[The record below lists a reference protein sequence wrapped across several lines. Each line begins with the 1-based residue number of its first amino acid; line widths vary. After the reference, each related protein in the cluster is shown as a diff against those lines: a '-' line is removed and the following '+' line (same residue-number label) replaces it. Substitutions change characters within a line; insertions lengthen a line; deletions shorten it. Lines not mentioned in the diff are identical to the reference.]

1 MAAGSSRLDADD
13 ATIIEG
19 AVLRS
24 AQPAP
29 YRSRMM
35 DPVAA
40 AYDPVPAL
48 YDLADE
54 GEEDLQYQ
62 ATMLLDTSGSSH
74 RAPLLAAPAPYR
86 NTGGTLLMPAA
97 QSIEM
102 RDAIMASMRHLPSQH
117 PQPYA
122 QLQLLAPRPRA
133 ANTNGVELK
142 VQRAR
147 VAMSR
152 FELAFAASAA
162 LMIGLTAALLFVYF
176 G

>member
-35 DPVAA
+35 DPVAV

-62 ATMLLDTSGSSH
+62 ATMLLDTSSSSH

-122 QLQLLAPRPRA
+122 QLLAPQPRA

-142 VQRAR
+142 VQRPR